1 MVRFV
6 SHEMRSPLNTVT
18 IGLDLLKKDL
28 RTSNSPKKTQMVE
41 TLADMKNQCDAA
53 IEILNDL
60 LNYEK
65 LDSGIMTL
73 DKAQVQAWSLLT
85 ESVQPFF
92 IQVRL
97 HRENIGYIFICDYCL
112 CSGEEET
119 DLPSIARRPARLV
132 GKSRD

>member
-85 ESVQPFF
+85 GSVQPFY

-97 HRENIGYIFICDYCL
+97 RFGYHC
-112 CSGEEET
+112 
-119 DLPSIARRPARLV
+119 
-132 GKSRD
+132 